1 MKKNFLQVVA
11 YIPINDMMNDE
22 MEKDRNKNLQKRK
35 NCYRWWLAF
44 FYEINN

>member
-1 MKKNFLQVVA
+1 MMVA

-22 MEKDRNKNLQKRK
+22 MENVKNKNLQKRK
-35 NCYRWWLAF
+35 ICYRWWHTF

>member
-22 MEKDRNKNLQKRK
+22 MENDRNKNLQKRK
-35 NCYRWWLAF
+35 KM
-44 FYEINN
+44 